1 MSKDVR
7 FSGKMYHTIRRNE
20 GFRGCGLSIAKT
32 TALSP
37 AMISTSPVFK
47 SQKVIIPHLPE
58 YTAPSAGVWRIN
70 LVHPGTPLI
79 WSDHLFT
86 VPRFPTRIRQ
96 ILSRNLGVDH
106 SRGHGLTLMRQ
117 WISRLIGI
125 RTDPYH
131 QRSIVHVHEVGRR
144 L

>member
-32 TALSP
+32 TALTP

-47 SQKVIIPHLPE
+47 SPKVIIPHLPE
-58 YTAPSAGVWRIN
+58 NPTASAAVRRIHY
-70 LVHPGTPLI
+70 VHPGTPLH
-79 WSDHLFT
+79 WSDHLFP
-86 VPRFPTRIRQ
+86 VPPFPTCIRQ
-96 ILSRNLGVDH
+96 ILSRRLGINH
-106 SRGHGLTLMRQ
+106 SRRHGLTLMRQ
-117 WISRLIGI
+117 WISRLIGV

-131 QRSIVHVHEVGRR
+131 QRSIVHVHEIGRGI
-144 L
+144 